1 MKLMKILIFGTGK
14 IAKKI
19 MPGILFNNRKFGY
32 EVVGVIDNDFQ
43 KHGADFYGFKICH
56 PGEMNSFEYDKI
68 IICVDSYYESIKSQL
83 ICGYKISENNIRDR
97 WYLLQFIL
105 MNKYKDT
112 CNLEI
117 KTTLD
122 YWRNGNKLSVFN
134 DWIDEKYHSIHEVYW
149 DNKYNM
155 PYVLFTT
162 IDDYQRKMYYP
173 RNYPFILKHGH
184 QYVADLLYEQ
194 SGESPHLYVQGKHII
209 NDGDVIV
216 DAGVCEG
223 NFILKYINLLSK
235 AYLFEMDPLW
245 QEAISRTFSDEVDK
259 VTVIN
264 RSISNRTG
272 GSSIRID
279 DVIDRKIDFLKMDI
293 EGAEIEGLLG
303 AEKVLQESNAKCS
316 ICSYHR
322 FGDELVIRNILG
334 RYGYNTSTTQGYMV
348 FTIDPDIFYH
358 LDFRRGIV
366 YGEK

>member
-1 MKLMKILIFGTGK
+1 M
-14 IAKKI
+14 
-19 MPGILFNNRKFGY
+19 
-32 EVVGVIDNDFQ
+32 
-43 KHGADFYGFKICH
+43 
-56 PGEMNSFEYDKI
+56 
-68 IICVDSYYESIKSQL
+68 
-83 ICGYKISENNIRDR
+83 
-97 WYLLQFIL
+97 
-105 MNKYKDT
+105 
-112 CNLEI
+112 
-117 KTTLD
+117 
-122 YWRNGNKLSVFN
+122 RN
-134 DWIDEKYHSIHEVYW
+134 
-149 DNKYNM
+149 
-155 PYVLFTT
+155 T
-162 IDDYQRKMYYP
+162 
-173 RNYPFILKHGH
+173 
-184 QYVADLLYEQ
+184 
-194 SGESPHLYVQGKHII
+194 QGKHII